1 MIEISKKYQA
11 HIETMFTLAGIK
23 NAAESA
29 AKIMELE
36 TKLASKQ
43 MTKEETRN
51 VDKLYNKFTTE
62 DLKKVMPNFDWMAM
76 LKSASYDNQ
85 ASVVIAQVDYTK
97 NLNDIIKNTPIAT
110 WRTYLKWGLLNKSA
124 SVLTTVLDDQHFEF
138 YSKILYGTEKQED
151 DWKRAVSIVNGGLG
165 EIVGKVYVKKHFSP
179 EAKNRM
185 TLMVKN
191 LLNAYAQNI
200 KKLDWMSDDTK
211 KEALKKVDKMM
222 IKIGYPDNWKDYST
236 LKITKNDLYGNQLRA
251 TEFEYNR
258 NLEKLNKPVDR
269 TEWNMTPQTVNAYYN
284 PVLNEVVF
292 PAAILQPPFFDLNAD
307 DAINYGSI
315 GAIIGHEIGHGFD
328 NIGSAFDG
336 DGVIK
341 NWWTPADLTAFKDK
355 TKVLIEQYNG
365 FKVFPDLNVNGV
377 FTLGENI
384 GDLGG
389 LSIAIIAYKTSL
401 NKKDAPIID
410 GFTGL
415 QRLFIGFA
423 QGLCNKQREEA
434 LRGQIANDPH
444 APANFR
450 INGVVRN
457 IPEFYEAFAVKPT
470 DSLYLSP
477 DKRVKIW

>member
-1 MIEISKKYQA
+1 M
-11 HIETMFTLAGIK
+11 
-23 NAAESA
+23 
-29 AKIMELE
+29 
-36 TKLASKQ
+36 
-43 MTKEETRN
+43 
-51 VDKLYNKFTTE
+51 V
-62 DLKKVMPNFDWMAM
+62 
-76 LKSASYDNQ
+76 
-85 ASVVIAQVDYTK
+85 
-97 NLNDIIKNTPIAT
+97 
-110 WRTYLKWGLLNKSA
+110 
-124 SVLTTVLDDQHFEF
+124 
-138 YSKILYGTEKQED
+138 
-151 DWKRAVSIVNGGLG
+151 
-165 EIVGKVYVKKHFSP
+165 
-179 EAKNRM
+179 
-185 TLMVKN
+185 MVKN

-292 PAAILQPPFFDLNAD
+292 PAAIIQPPLFDLNAD

-315 GAIIGHEIGHGFD
+315 GAVIGHEIGHGFD
-328 NIGSAFDG
+328 NIGSAFDA
-336 DGVIK
+336 DGAIK
-341 NWWTPADLTAFKDK
+341 NWWTPADLTAFNDK

-365 FKVFPDLNVNGV
+365 FKVYPDLNVNGA

-389 LSIAIIAYKTSL
+389 LSNAIVAYKTSL
-401 NKKDAPIID
+401 NKKDAPNID

-423 QGLCNKQREEA
+423 QGLCTKQREEA

-457 IPEFYEAFAVKPT
+457 IPEFYEAFAVKMT

>member
-1 MIEISKKYQA
+1 M
-11 HIETMFTLAGIK
+11 
-23 NAAESA
+23 
-29 AKIMELE
+29 
-36 TKLASKQ
+36 
-43 MTKEETRN
+43 
-51 VDKLYNKFTTE
+51 V
-62 DLKKVMPNFDWMAM
+62 
-76 LKSASYDNQ
+76 
-85 ASVVIAQVDYTK
+85 
-97 NLNDIIKNTPIAT
+97 
-110 WRTYLKWGLLNKSA
+110 
-124 SVLTTVLDDQHFEF
+124 
-138 YSKILYGTEKQED
+138 
-151 DWKRAVSIVNGGLG
+151 
-165 EIVGKVYVKKHFSP
+165 
-179 EAKNRM
+179 
-185 TLMVKN
+185 MVKN

-292 PAAILQPPFFDLNAD
+292 PAAIIQPPLFDLNAD

-315 GAIIGHEIGHGFD
+315 GAVIGHEIGHGFD

-336 DGVIK
+336 DGAIK

-365 FKVFPDLNVNGV
+365 FKVYPDLNVNGA

-389 LSIAIIAYKTSL
+389 LSNAIVAYKTSL
-401 NKKDAPIID
+401 NKKDAPNID

-423 QGLCNKQREEA
+423 QGLCTKQREEA

-457 IPEFYEAFAVKPT
+457 IPEFYEAFAVKMT